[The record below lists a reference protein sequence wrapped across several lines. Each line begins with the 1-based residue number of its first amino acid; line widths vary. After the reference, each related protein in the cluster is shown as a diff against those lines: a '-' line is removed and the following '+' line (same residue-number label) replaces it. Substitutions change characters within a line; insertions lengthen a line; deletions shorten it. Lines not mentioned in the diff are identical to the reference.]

1 MTATVKLLVPTAPS
15 TVEAGQIQARLT
27 SIHRLAF
34 LHNGQPHYDALAP
47 DLLEVLKSR
56 AGLSIREYRKPQY
69 GRPAEAA
76 VLDEIAGTSE
86 VALVGLAC

>member
-15 TVEAGQIQARLT
+15 TVEAGQIQARPT
-27 SIHRLAF
+27 AIHRLAF
-34 LHNGQPHYDALAP
+34 LHNGQPHYDMIAPALVAA
-47 DLLEVLKSR
+47 LKSR
-56 AGLSIREYRKPQY
+56 RGLSIREFRKPQY

-76 VLDEIAGTSE
+76 VLDEIARTSE

>member
-15 TVEAGQIQARLT
+15 TVEASQIQDRPAA
-27 SIHRLAF
+27 IHRLAF
-34 LHNGQPHYDALAP
+34 LHNGQPHYDAIAP
-47 DLLEVLKSR
+47 DLLAVLKTRS
-56 AGLSIREYRKPQY
+56 GLTVHEYRKPQY

-76 VLDEIAGTSE
+76 VLDEIARTSE

>member
-15 TVEAGQIQARLT
+15 SVAAGQIQARPAAV
-27 SIHRLAF
+27 HRLAF
-34 LHNGQPHYDALAP
+34 LHNGQPHYDAIAP
-47 DLLEVLKSR
+47 DLLAALRRRE
-56 AGLSIREYRKPQY
+56 GLSIREYRKPQY

-76 VLDEIAGTSE
+76 VLDDIAGTSE